1 MSKKENN
8 RIMKDETLLSILED
22 TAEKLSIKLS
32 YEDLRKGEVATHG
45 GIFIL
50 RGEKRIIVHKSLTV
64 GDKVDVLID
73 ILSGVDTEGVHLPPE
88 VRDRIARKKATA

>member
-1 MSKKENN
+1 
-8 RIMKDETLLSILED
+8 MKDETLLSILEE

-64 GDKVDVLID
+64 SDKVDVLID
-73 ILSGVDTEGVHLPPE
+73 ILAGVDTEGIHLPPE
-88 VRDRIARKKATA
+88 VRERISKRKATA

>member
-1 MSKKENN
+1 
-8 RIMKDETLLSILED
+8 MKDETLLNILEE

-50 RGEKRIIVHKSLTV
+50 RGEKRIIIHRGLTV
-64 GDKVDVLID
+64 SDKVDVLTD
-73 ILSGVDTEGVHLPPE
+73 ILSEVDTEGVHLPPD
-88 VRDRIARKKATA
+88 VRERISRKKITA

>member
-1 MSKKENN
+1 
-8 RIMKDETLLSILED
+8 MKDEALLNILEE

-50 RGEKRIIVHKSLTV
+50 RGEKRIIIHKALTT

-73 ILSGVDTEGVHLPPE
+73 ILSEVDTEGVHLPPE
-88 VRDRIARKKATA
+88 VREKIAKKKITA